1 MEKLLQP
8 GTQRAFRHGKV
19 EKDFLDTDAT
29 DGLFLDCCYDVSTD
43 CKCGLFGTS
52 WDVLGHCVKMP
63 RLKADLGARLPSTGQ
78 TALHLAAALGDLGVL
93 RVLKVRQLTLCN
105 GRERT
110 REDTRGMY

>member
-1 MEKLLQP
+1 
-8 GTQRAFRHGKV
+8 
-19 EKDFLDTDAT
+19 
-29 DGLFLDCCYDVSTD
+29 VSTD
-43 CKCGLFGTS
+43 CKCGLFGTF
-52 WDVLGHCVKMP
+52 WDVLGLCVKMP

-110 REDTRGMY
+110 REDKRGQERNVLRLMTIDN